1 MLAMDRGQHAAELD
15 RHMNVW
21 SVRMAEQLEERQ
33 ELLQDEFKE
42 TETVMCTQ
50 LFDIQEQV

>member
-1 MLAMDRGQHAAELD
+1 MDRGQHAAELD

>member
-1 MLAMDRGQHAAELD
+1 
-15 RHMNVW
+15 MNVW